1 MGVSCSADRNIKAK
15 INRQGIWIEKLESN
29 RANIFP
35 SIFVR
40 PARARR
46 SGQPQPADER
56 YSGAAVAVPGVDPSL
71 SWTIIVARDIAHA
84 KLKELIDSGEALPQY
99 VKDHPIYY
107 AGPAKTPD
115 GYASGSCPLP
125 LAAWTP
131 TSTCCRRTGRV
142 NHVSQRQP
150 QPAGDRRLS

>member
-1 MGVSCSADRNIKAK
+1 MSDILALLSQYPVSTR
-15 INRQGIWIEKLESN
+15 L
-29 RANIFP
+29 
-35 SIFVR
+35 
-40 PARARR
+40 
-46 SGQPQPADER
+46 
-56 YSGAAVAVPGVDPSL
+56 SL
-71 SWTIIVARDIAHA
+71 SGTIIVARDIAHA

-115 GYASGSCPLP
+115 GYASGSLARPP

-142 NHVSQRQP
+142 
-150 QPAGDRRLS
+150 